1 MENKETEGKRD
12 EKRYCF
18 EKLPGNVRQIG
29 EQGDNNRIYIEDYV
43 FTYIHQ
49 VFEKKLEKAA
59 VILLGKKGEG
69 EAKGAKFVYGAVGID
84 VDIMEGNRA
93 FTEETWDTIHDLVL
107 ENFVGAEVL
116 GWGCGV
122 SMWSNQVDENVK
134 NIQQKY
140 FSQEGKIL
148 FVEDVGEKEE
158 KIFCWQNGKLREQ
171 AGYFIYYDK
180 NPLMQD
186 YMLRGQSKE
195 SFESAYQDKVTATVR
210 KVVHK
215 NEEEEKTTRPFAAYS
230 AGIALVLLAIA
241 GGNLLLQSTRKID
254 SLEKT
259 IETLSNSAITT
270 TGNPQAETGEKEKA
284 EKDTP
289 KDGKENG
296 TKKKGS
302 DKTKKKEPEETD
314 KLKSIKSEEEPESS
328 GKSSKESPKAS
339 VVVQKTE
346 VPRQTEAAQKTKTPQ
361 KTESAQKT
369 GIPQKTEE
377 AQKKQESQQKP
388 KQIKEPQKTEAPKV
402 PKAKQKKVKLSVTP
416 KKKVAVKRTAA
427 SYVVRAGDTLSQIV
441 WRQYHTLSCI
451 KMVKKANHIKNGDKI
466 KEGQRLLLPA
476 YNGK

>member
-1 MENKETEGKRD
+1 MGNKETESKRD

-69 EAKGAKFVYGAVGID
+69 EAKGAKFVYGAVGIE

-93 FTEETWDTIHDLVL
+93 FTEETWETIHDLIFK
-107 ENFVGAEVL
+107 NFAGAEVL

-122 SMWSNQVDENVK
+122 SIWSSQIDEKVK

-148 FVEDVGEKEE
+148 FVEDIGEKEE

-186 YMLRGQSKE
+186 YMLQGQSKE

-230 AGIALVLLAIA
+230 AGVALVLLAIA
-241 GGNLLLQSTRKID
+241 GGNLLLQSTKKID

-259 IETLSNSAITT
+259 IETLSNSAVTT
-270 TGNPQAETGEKEKA
+270 TEKPQAETVKKEKA
-284 EKDTP
+284 EKDTS
-289 KDGKENG
+289 KEAVESG
-296 TKKKGS
+296 AKKKDS
-302 DKTKKKEPEETD
+302 AKTKKKETEGTD
-314 KLKSIKSEEEPESS
+314 KP
-328 GKSSKESPKAS
+328 AS

-346 VPRQTEAAQKTKTPQ
+346 VPRQTEAAQKTEVPQKTGAAQKTEIPQ
-361 KTESAQKT
+361 KTEPARKT
-369 GIPQKTEE
+369 GMPQKTEE
-377 AQKKQESQQKP
+377 AQKTEEPRQKP
-388 KQIKEPQKTEAPKV
+388 KQTKEPQKTEAPKM
-402 PKAKQKKVKLSVTP
+402 PKAKQTKGKPSVMS
-416 KKKVAVKRTAA
+416 KKKVAIKRTTA
-427 SYVVRAGDTLSQIV
+427 SYVVREGDTLSQIV
-441 WRQYHTLSCI
+441 WRQYHTLSCM

-476 YNGK
+476 YDGK